1 MRLLT
6 TFILLTICLT
16 AIGQTS
22 PAKKDKS
29 QKPLTFYPGTY
40 IDTEY
45 KYTDSKGIVV
55 IIQNSLPKGLGYT
68 DATGKNFGGRI
79 FWTRVINEASTP
91 LELTIN
97 FPADSF
103 AMLPSPD
110 SYLKVFLPP
119 DTMTLEKETLYAY
132 GATGLKSFLD
142 TGMNKPT
149 MFQRTINPKEACLF
163 YIGVIFPGKREGVAR
178 AGLVLKEQDFFYRI
192 NLLDPALI
200 PCGKIVFKN

>member
-1 MRLLT
+1 MRLWP
-6 TFILLTICLT
+6 TFMLLTICLT

-22 PAKKDKS
+22 PVKKDN
-29 QKPLTFYPGTY
+29 QNPLTFYPGTY
-40 IDTEY
+40 DTEY
-45 KYTDSKGIVV
+45 YTDSEGKVV
-55 IIQNSLPKGLGYT
+55 IIQNSLPEGLEYT
-68 DATGKNFGGRI
+68 DPTGKNFGGRI
-79 FWTRVINEASTP
+79 FWSRVINETSTP

-103 AMLPSPD
+103 AMLPWPHC
-110 SYLKVFLPP
+110 YLKVFLPP
-119 DTMTLEKETLYAY
+119 MATLYAY
-132 GATGLKSFLD
+132 DATGLKSFLD

-163 YIGVIFPGKREGVAR
+163 YVGVLFLGKREGVTR
-178 AGLVLKEQDFFYRI
+178 AGLVLKEADFFYRI